1 MTRLDITRTR
11 QHLQAFDFRTL
22 FIEELGWNRP
32 ARRAP
37 ITLTVE
43 RQVYHAAPVA
53 ELGSVPVFEV
63 NGPGGLIPEARLRR
77 AVYTALPQGEK
88 LLIFVDATRQN
99 SLWYWLKTQSGRNV
113 PREHHY
119 NRNQPGD
126 LFLNKLSALLV
137 SLSELEAADGEL
149 GVMDVLG
156 RLRAALDVERVTKKF
171 YAEFAA
177 ERLDFAGHIQGID
190 DERDR
195 QWYTSVLLNRL
206 MFIYFLQKKRFVDGG
221 DEHYL
226 NRQLAESAGRGPDL
240 FYREFL
246 QALFFE
252 AFARPEAQRSAA
264 ARKLTG
270 NITYLNGG
278 LFLKHPVELRWPKI
292 AVPDF
297 AFTALFKLFDRYTWH
312 LDDTPGGRD
321 DEINPAV
328 LGYIFEKYINQKAFG
343 AYYTRPEIT
352 EYLCERTIERLI
364 LEHVNMK
371 TDLTGIEDLSGLR
384 TYYFTSLPEMLSYLD
399 APLCEMLLDYLPTLS
414 LLDPACGSG
423 AFLVSAMKTLIN
435 VYSAVLG
442 WIETSGPPRLKQRR
456 AALLAGHPNAD
467 YFIKKQIIAHNL
479 YGVDV
484 MEEAVEIARLRL
496 FLALVASAHSV
507 DDLEPLPNI
516 DFNLLAGNSL
526 IGLLRVD
533 EDEFNRRL
541 AAATGPLPQTSYVED
556 LARNQLG
563 LFRKSFRQLVDD
575 RQRKLKL
582 YKDTN
587 RQYAA
592 DLQDLREDIQQLR
605 DEANEQ
611 LNDILLDEF
620 RRLGIKYE
628 QAVWDAPST
637 ARPEPRAGRAAEG
650 PKSKGRSAQ
659 DALGWKKRAVTL
671 PDVQALKPFHWGY
684 EFDEVMNG
692 RGGFDALI
700 TNPPWEIFKPQA
712 KEFFAEHSELV
723 TKNKMTIKEFEKEQA
738 ALLKNKAVRAA
749 WLDYLSRFPHLS
761 AYYRAA
767 PHFANQIAVVNGK
780 KAGSDI
786 NLYKLFTEQCYNLL
800 RPGGLCGLVIPSGIY
815 TDLGAKQLRELL
827 FSQAQVDTLFGLSN
841 ERYIFDGVH
850 HAFKLALLTF
860 RKGGLTESFAAAFR
874 INPREAVAAENL
886 DAFLH
891 DADGHVAISV
901 PLIRKLSPD
910 SLSVMEFKSELDA
923 RIAEKM
929 LKWPLLGEKLEGVWN
944 LKLTREFDM
953 TNDSHLFKTSPS
965 PSGRGVRG
973 EGRRLPL
980 YEGKMIHQFDAH
992 FAQPRYWVDE
1002 KAGRAALLGK
1012 EKDTGQV
1019 LDYQR
1024 HRLGFRDIA
1033 ASTNERSMLS
1043 SIIPPTFH
1051 GNKIPTVQ
1059 VFDEDGQLLIDNLD
1073 QLFLCSI
1080 WNSFVFDWMLRQR
1093 VTTTLNFFYVYQ
1105 MPVPRL
1111 TANDAAFAPIVVRA
1125 ARLICTAPEFE
1136 ELWRE
1141 LALTPGPSPAGRGGR
1156 AAQGEEGRPATDPAE
1171 RAQLRAELDAMVAH
1185 LYELTEA
1192 EFTHILGAFP
1202 LVAQPAKDAA
1212 LAEYRKLRPQT

>member
-63 NGPGGLIPEARLRR
+63 NSPGGLIPEARLRR

-749 WLDYLSRFPHLS
+749 WLEYLSRFPHLS

-827 FSQAQVDTLFGLSN
+827 FGQTQVTGLFGFEN
-841 ERYIFDGVH
+841 RKEIFEGVDSR
-850 HAFKLALLTF
+850 FKFVVLTF
-860 RKGGLTESFAAAFR
+860 EKGGRTERFPAAFMR
-874 INPREAVAAENL
+874 HDVAELTTFPAPDSL
-886 DAFLH
+886 PL
-891 DADGHVAISV
+891 SV

-929 LKWPLLGEKLEGVWN
+929 LKWPLLGEKLDGVWN
-944 LKLTREFDM
+944 LKLTNEFHM
-953 TNDSHLFKTSPS
+953 TNDSHLFKTSPLTPGPS
-965 PSGRGVRG
+965 PKGRG
-973 EGRRLPL
+973 GRRLPL

-992 FAQPRYWVDE
+992 FAEPRYWVDE
-1002 KAGRAALLGK
+1002 KEGRAALLGK

-1024 HRLGFRDIA
+1024 YRLGFRDIA
-1033 ASTNERSMLS
+1033 ASTNERSAIATLLPKRVFAGNTLPIS
-1043 SIIPPTFH
+1043 VPTSPDTPSDVELLAL
-1051 GNKIPTVQ
+1051 IAI
-1059 VFDEDGQLLIDNLD
+1059 FD
-1073 QLFLCSI
+1073 
-1080 WNSFVFDWMLRQR
+1080 SFVFDAFIRGKI
-1093 VTTTLNFFYVYQ
+1093 TSHLNFFYVNQ

-1111 TANDAAFAPIVVRA
+1111 TAKDAAFAPLVARA

-1192 EFTHILGAFP
+1192 EFTYILGAFP